1 MTGRELIMYI
11 LENHLED
18 EPVFQNGT
26 FIGYMPDIK
35 FAEALGVGLATV
47 HTWVLLGYVKDAVTI
62 GDAIY
67 IPINCGVCMNST
79 QTENQGSDGKCRIE

>member
-26 FIGYMPDIK
+26 FIGYVSDAK
-35 FAEALGVGLATV
+35 LAEMLGVGVATI
-47 HTWVLLGYVKDAVTI
+47 HTWILLGRVKDAIMI
-62 GDAIY
+62 GDTMFVPAIY
-67 IPINCGVCMNST
+67 INTLKSEVKHES
-79 QTENQGSDGKCRIE
+79 EIE

>member
-26 FIGYMPDIK
+26 FIGYVSDAK
-35 FAEALGVGLATV
+35 LAEMLGVGVATV
-47 HTWVLLGYVKDAVTI
+47 HTWILLGRVKDAIMI
-62 GDAIY
+62 GDTMFVPTIY
-67 IPINCGVCMNST
+67 VMELCKQKETKESCS
-79 QTENQGSDGKCRIE
+79 K

>member
-26 FIGYMPDIK
+26 FIGYMSDKK
-35 FAEALGVGLATV
+35 FAETLGVGLATV
-47 HTWVLLGYVKDAVTI
+47 HTWILLGYVKGAITI
-62 GDAIY
+62 GDCTY
-67 IPINCGVCMNST
+67 VPNNCGTDLPICNELKT
-79 QTENQGSDGKCRIE
+79 KGSDD

>member
-26 FIGYMPDIK
+26 FVGYMSDKK
-35 FAEALGVGLATV
+35 FAEMLGVGLATV
-47 HTWVLLGYVKDAVTI
+47 HTWILLGRIQNVVTI
-62 GDAIY
+62 GNSVL
-67 IPINCGVCMNST
+67 IPINCSIC
-79 QTENQGSDGKCRIE
+79 TEAKHKTKGSDDKCITK

>member
-26 FIGYMPDIK
+26 FIGYVSDAK
-35 FAEALGVGLATV
+35 LAEMLGVGVATV
-47 HTWVLLGYVKDAVTI
+47 HTWILLGRIKDAIMIDDTMFVPTI
-62 GDAIY
+62 Y
-67 IPINCGVCMNST
+67 VMELCKQKET
-79 QTENQGSDGKCRIE
+79 QESCSK

>member
-26 FIGYMPDIK
+26 FVGYMSDKK
-35 FAEALGVGLATV
+35 FAETLGVGLATV
-47 HTWVLLGYVKDAVTI
+47 RAWILLGGINDAIMI
-62 GDAIY
+62 GDNMY
-67 IPINCGVCMNST
+67 IPINCSICMKT
-79 QTENQGSDGKCRIE
+79 DNQGSDGECEME

>member
-26 FIGYMPDIK
+26 FIGYVSDAK
-35 FAEALGVGLATV
+35 LAEMLGVGVATI
-47 HTWVLLGYVKDAVTI
+47 HTWILLGHVKDAIMI
-62 GDAIY
+62 GDTMFVPTIY
-67 IPINCGVCMNST
+67 VMELCKQKET
-79 QTENQGSDGKCRIE
+79 QESCSK

>member
-26 FIGYMPDIK
+26 FVGYVSDAK
-35 FAEALGVGLATV
+35 LAEMLCVGVATV
-47 HTWVLLGYVKDAVTI
+47 HTWILLGRVKDAIMI
-62 GDAIY
+62 GDTMFVPTIY
-67 IPINCGVCMNST
+67 VMELCKQKET
-79 QTENQGSDGKCRIE
+79 QESCSK